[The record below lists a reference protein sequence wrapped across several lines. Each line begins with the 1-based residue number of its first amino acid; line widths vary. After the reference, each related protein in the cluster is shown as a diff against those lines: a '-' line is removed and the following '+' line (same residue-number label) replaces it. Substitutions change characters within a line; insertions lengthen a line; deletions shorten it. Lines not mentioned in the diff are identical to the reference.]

1 MKGQTRNGDCMALKL
16 SGDIYTLI
24 SVFEGAPYDDM
35 KELFSVS
42 KSASEIFS
50 QSIIANG
57 NNSESNDATCKCDKN
72 LEMFRGLLADVQSE
86 LRSIREENEQLKS
99 NFQEQIDSIKTD
111 FDTLSTDI
119 SDSVEEIQNTA
130 ANCRQ
135 LMVDLNDEQKNCSSV
150 IKNDVKQIRTELKSL
165 YEHIEIKQFEL
176 DRKIPNTKNIER
188 RLLKLEANLRVK
200 GPCEASKSASGDDLI
215 DLTGPGEVSLNSEN
229 THPNRNGNNQ
239 NSMNAS
245 FVAEKL
251 QASSGASNV
260 MISRDPQTG
269 IWARTEPRD
278 SNVSSMGRTTA
289 DAPISCPGRNVN
301 QLDPSPNDQN
311 NINMNIKPQQSSN
324 ETQNGQTSVG
334 TDSTLIKTTTNES
347 LQIQREPSSE
357 SEIANNIQ
365 TLNMMAYQCS
375 VGNRFSALQ
384 NEQNQPIVPGT
395 SSFSDIL
402 QNPSTYDQLNIP
414 VHVSNMNVRSKK
426 ARAKPQTAYTKPNF
440 NMNFGTST
448 GPVDPSVTE
457 TMEADDDF
465 IQYVRRRPERY
476 YIGGFKSTINE
487 QKLTNYL
494 LRRGVH
500 VSRINIRRYEN
511 PDRAAIQLFVDP
523 DYGPYVQQRGFWPPG
538 VYCRQWYNKNEYRQK
553 TFGDNNMFS

>member
-1 MKGQTRNGDCMALKL
+1 M
-16 SGDIYTLI
+16 
-24 SVFEGAPYDDM
+24 
-35 KELFSVS
+35 
-42 KSASEIFS
+42 
-50 QSIIANG
+50 
-57 NNSESNDATCKCDKN
+57 
-72 LEMFRGLLADVQSE
+72 
-86 LRSIREENEQLKS
+86 
-99 NFQEQIDSIKTD
+99 
-111 FDTLSTDI
+111 
-119 SDSVEEIQNTA
+119 
-130 ANCRQ
+130 
-135 LMVDLNDEQKNCSSV
+135 
-150 IKNDVKQIRTELKSL
+150 
-165 YEHIEIKQFEL
+165 
-176 DRKIPNTKNIER
+176 
-188 RLLKLEANLRVK
+188 K

-239 NSMNAS
+239 NSMKAS
-245 FVAEKL
+245 FVAEML

-260 MISRDPQTG
+260 MFTGTSNVLLSRDPQMG
-269 IWARTEPRD
+269 ICARTKPRD
-278 SNVSSMGRTTA
+278 LNVSNMGSTTV

-311 NINMNIKPQQSSN
+311 SINMNIKPQQSSN

-334 TDSTLIKTTTNES
+334 TDSTLIKTTTSDS
-347 LQIQREPSSE
+347 LQIQREPSSKH
-357 SEIANNIQ
+357 EIANNVQ
-365 TLNMMAYQCS
+365 TMKMIAYQCS
-375 VGNRFSALQ
+375 VGNRLSVLQ
-384 NEQNQPIVPGT
+384 NEQNQSIVPGT

-448 GPVDPSVTE
+448 GPVNPAVTE

-465 IQYVRRRPERY
+465 IQYVRRRPDRY
-476 YIGGFKSTINE
+476 YVGGFKSTINE

-494 LRRGVH
+494 SRRGVP

-523 DYGPYVQQRGFWPPG
+523 DYGSYLQQRGFWPLG

-553 TFGDNNMFS
+553 AFGDNHMFS